1 MRRSF
6 SHAPDLTAPRRLSR
20 RPVCLTLRTK
30 AGSREALTT
39 PTPEIPARLPALPTR
54 PHRYTRCP
62 TSPYQYNY
70 ALPAGSRHLPAG
82 RPRSAHGVELGPQP
96 IGEKRPTSLM
106 LIGCVARTVGWKEA
120 LGPGASRV
128 GVWGTAGVS
137 IAAEGREPGLLR
149 VQPVR
154 CPGKLRLLVIKRN
167 VRPAVGVE
175 RGDINLAPTGWARH
189 WLASPLV
196 PRAMEEPLGS
206 GRESHPQTPNRDL
219 QTFNPES
226 YQETSSKAVS
236 SLLTPNLT

>member
-1 MRRSF
+1 
-6 SHAPDLTAPRRLSR
+6 
-20 RPVCLTLRTK
+20 
-30 AGSREALTT
+30 
-39 PTPEIPARLPALPTR
+39 
-54 PHRYTRCP
+54 
-62 TSPYQYNY
+62 
-70 ALPAGSRHLPAG
+70 
-82 RPRSAHGVELGPQP
+82 VELGPQP

-196 PRAMEEPLGS
+196 PRAMEVGVAVLFPCEGNRLKEPFGWPGTHVCQGPRLFAPF
-206 GRESHPQTPNRDL
+206 RMEA
-219 QTFNPES
+219 F
-226 YQETSSKAVS
+226 
-236 SLLTPNLT
+236 